1 MKYKRSTKRIADG
14 EAEMTNAKKY
24 KGDKMKA
31 YKGFNKDMTCRG
43 FHYEEGK
50 EYEISGDV
58 KCCENGFHACEDPLD
73 CFTCYATGGSVYHE
87 VEQSGE
93 ISRNNDGES
102 KVASSKIK
110 IGARLDIAKIVNLH
124 FDFVKSRTTFE
135 NTDPKQASAGA
146 YGAASAGWR
155 GAASA
160 GAYGAASAGEQGAAS
175 AGWRGAASAG
185 EQGAASA
192 GEQGAASAGEQGAAS
207 AGAYGAA
214 SAGAYGAASAGA
226 YGAAS
231 AGWRGAAS
239 AGEQGAASA
248 GEQGAASAGAY
259 GAASAG
265 AYGAASAGAYGAAS
279 AGWRGAAVSK
289 GSADVGENG
298 IACVRGN
305 GCKVKG
311 GIGAILVIA
320 EENEYDN
327 DIKEWQAFVVD
338 GQKIKADTYYT
349 LTHGEIVE
357 ADND

>member
-1 MKYKRSTKRIADG
+1 MKT
-14 EAEMTNAKKY
+14 
-24 KGDKMKA
+24 
-31 YKGFNKDMTCRG
+31 YKGFNKDMTCLD
-43 FHYEEGK
+43 FQYEEGK
-50 EYEISGDV
+50 EYETTGDI
-58 KCCENGFHACEDPLD
+58 KCCKNGFHACEDPLD
-73 CFTCYATGGSVYHE
+73 CFNYYAPVKSVYHE

-93 ISRNNDGES
+93 ISRNNYGES

-135 NTDPKQASAGA
+135 NTDPKQASAGEQ
-146 YGAASAGWR
+146 

-185 EQGAASA
+185 
-192 GEQGAASAGEQGAAS
+192 
-207 AGAYGAA
+207 AY
-214 SAGAYGAASAGA
+214 
-226 YGAAS
+226 
-231 AGWRGAAS
+231 
-239 AGEQGAASA
+239 
-248 GEQGAASAGAY
+248 
-259 GAASAG
+259 
-265 AYGAASAGAYGAAS
+265 
-279 AGWRGAAVSK
+279 GAAVSK

-320 EENEYDN
+320 EENEYDS
-327 DIKEWQAFVVD
+327 DIKEWKVFVVD

-349 LTHGEIVE
+349 LKNGEIVE

>member
-1 MKYKRSTKRIADG
+1 
-14 EAEMTNAKKY
+14 MTNEKKY
-24 KGDKMKA
+24 KGDKMKT
-31 YKGFNKDMTCRG
+31 YKGFNKDMTCRD
-43 FHYEEGK
+43 FQYEEGK
-50 EYEISGDV
+50 EYEATGEI
-58 KCCENGFHACEDPLD
+58 KCCNNGFHACEDPLD
-73 CFTCYATGGSVYHE
+73 CFNYYAPGKSVYHE

-93 ISRNNDGES
+93 LSRNNDGDS

-110 IGARLDIAKIVNLH
+110 IGAKIDIAKIVSLH

-135 NTDPKQASAGA
+135 NTDPEQ
-146 YGAASAGWR
+146 ASAGWR

-160 GAYGAASAGEQGAAS
+160 GE
-175 AGWRGAASAG
+175 RGAASAG

-214 SAGAYGAASAGA
+214 SAGAYGAASAGERGAASAGA

-231 AGWRGAAS
+231 AGER
-239 AGEQGAASA
+239 GAASA

-265 AYGAASAGAYGAAS
+265 EQGAASAGERGAASAGAY
-279 AGWRGAAVSK
+279 GAAVSK

-320 EENEYDN
+320 EENEYDS
-327 DIKEWQAFVVD
+327 DIKEWKAFVVD
-338 GQKIKADTYYT
+338 GEKIKADTYYT
-349 LTHGEIVE
+349 LKHGEIVE

>member
-1 MKYKRSTKRIADG
+1 
-14 EAEMTNAKKY
+14 MTNEKKY
-24 KGDKMKA
+24 KGDKMKT
-31 YKGFNKDMTCRG
+31 YKGFNKDMTCRD
-43 FHYEEGK
+43 FQYEEGK
-50 EYEISGDV
+50 EYEATGEI
-58 KCCENGFHACEDPLD
+58 KCCNNGFHACEDPLD
-73 CFTCYATGGSVYHE
+73 CFKYYAPGKSVYHE

-110 IGARLDIAKIVNLH
+110 IGARLDIAKIVRLH
-124 FDFVKSRTTFE
+124 FDFIKSRTTFE
-135 NTDPKQASAGA
+135 NTDPEQASAGA

-160 GAYGAASAGEQGAAS
+160 GE
-175 AGWRGAASAG
+175 
-185 EQGAASA
+185 
-192 GEQGAASAGEQGAAS
+192 
-207 AGAYGAA
+207 YGAA
-214 SAGAYGAASAGA
+214 SAGAYGAASAGEYGA
-226 YGAAS
+226 ASAGEYGAAS

-239 AGEQGAASA
+239 AGEY
-248 GEQGAASAGAY
+248 GAASAGAY

-265 AYGAASAGAYGAAS
+265 EYGAASAGEYGAASAGWRGAASAGAYGAAS

-311 GIGAILVIA
+311 GIGAILVIV
-320 EENEYDN
+320 EEDEYDS
-327 DIKEWQAFVVD
+327 DIKEWKAFVVD
-338 GQKIKADTYYT
+338 GEKIKADTYYT
-349 LTHGEIVE
+349 LKHGEIVE

>member
-1 MKYKRSTKRIADG
+1 MI
-14 EAEMTNAKKY
+14 
-24 KGDKMKA
+24 KA

-43 FHYEEGK
+43 YKYEEGK
-50 EYEISGDV
+50 EYEATGEI
-58 KCCENGFHACEDPLD
+58 KCCNNGFHACEDPLD
-73 CFTCYATGGSVYHE
+73 CFNYYAPGESVYHE

-93 ISRNNDGES
+93 ISRNNDGDS

-124 FDFVKSRTTFE
+124 FDFVKSRTTFK
-135 NTDPKQASAGA
+135 NTDPKQASAG
-146 YGAASAGWR
+146 WN

-160 GAYGAASAGEQGAAS
+160 GAYGAASAGEK
-175 AGWRGAASAG
+175 
-185 EQGAASA
+185 
-192 GEQGAASAGEQGAAS
+192 GAAS

-214 SAGAYGAASAGA
+214 SAGAYGAASAG
-226 YGAAS
+226 
-231 AGWRGAAS
+231 
-239 AGEQGAASA
+239 EK
-248 GEQGAASAGAY
+248 
-259 GAASAG
+259 
-265 AYGAASAGAYGAAS
+265 GAASAGAYGAAS
-279 AGWRGAAVSK
+279 AGWNGAASAGEKGAASAGAYGAASAGWNGAASAGEKGAAVSK

>member
-1 MKYKRSTKRIADG
+1 
-14 EAEMTNAKKY
+14 MTNEKKY
-24 KGDKMKA
+24 KGDKMKT
-31 YKGFNKDMTCRG
+31 YKGFNKDMTCRD
-43 FHYEEGK
+43 FQYEEGK
-50 EYEISGDV
+50 EYEATGEI
-58 KCCENGFHACEDPLD
+58 KCCNNGFHACEDPLD
-73 CFTCYATGGSVYHE
+73 CFNYYAPGKSVYHE

-93 ISRNNDGES
+93 LSRNNDGDS

-110 IGARLDIAKIVNLH
+110 IGAKIDIAKIVSLH

-135 NTDPKQASAGA
+135 NTDPEQASAGWR
-146 YGAASAGWR
+146 GAASAGERGAASAGER

-185 EQGAASA
+185 AYGAASA
-192 GEQGAASAGEQGAAS
+192 GERGAASAGAYGAASAGERGAASAGEQGAAS

-214 SAGAYGAASAGA
+214 SAGWQ
-226 YGAAS
+226 GAAS

-239 AGEQGAASA
+239 AG
-248 GEQGAASAGAY
+248 AY
-259 GAASAG
+259 
-265 AYGAASAGAYGAAS
+265 
-279 AGWRGAAVSK
+279 GAAVSK

-320 EENEYDN
+320 EENEYDS
-327 DIKEWQAFVVD
+327 DIKEWKAFVVD
-338 GQKIKADTYYT
+338 GEKIKADTYYT
-349 LTHGEIVE
+349 LKHGEIVE

>member
-1 MKYKRSTKRIADG
+1 
-14 EAEMTNAKKY
+14 MTNEKKY
-24 KGDKMKA
+24 KGDKMKT
-31 YKGFNKDMTCRG
+31 YKGFNKDMTCRD
-43 FHYEEGK
+43 FQYEEGK
-50 EYEISGDV
+50 EYEATGEI
-58 KCCENGFHACEDPLD
+58 KCCNNGFHACEDPLD
-73 CFTCYATGGSVYHE
+73 CFNYYAPGKSVYHE

-93 ISRNNDGES
+93 LSRNNDGDS

-135 NTDPKQASAGA
+135 NTDPEQASAGEN
-146 YGAASAGWR
+146 

-160 GAYGAASAGEQGAAS
+160 GAYGAASAG
-175 AGWRGAASAG
+175 W
-185 EQGAASA
+185 QGAASA
-192 GEQGAASAGEQGAAS
+192 GEYGAAS

-231 AGWRGAAS
+231 AGERGAAS
-239 AGEQGAASA
+239 AGAYGAASAGERGAASA

-265 AYGAASAGAYGAAS
+265 WQGAASAGWRGAASAGAY
-279 AGWRGAAVSK
+279 GAAVSK

-320 EENEYDN
+320 EENEYDS
-327 DIKEWQAFVVD
+327 DIKEWKAFVVD
-338 GQKIKADTYYT
+338 GEKIKADTYYT
-349 LTHGEIVE
+349 LKHGEIVE

>member
-1 MKYKRSTKRIADG
+1 MKYKRSTKKIADG

-155 GAASA
+155 GAA
-160 GAYGAASAGEQGAAS
+160 
-175 AGWRGAASAG
+175 
-185 EQGAASA
+185 
-192 GEQGAASAGEQGAAS
+192 
-207 AGAYGAA
+207 
-214 SAGAYGAASAGA
+214 
-226 YGAAS
+226 
-231 AGWRGAAS
+231 
-239 AGEQGAASA
+239 
-248 GEQGAASAGAY
+248 
-259 GAASAG
+259 
-265 AYGAASAGAYGAAS
+265 
-279 AGWRGAAVSK
+279 VSK

>member
-1 MKYKRSTKRIADG
+1 MKT
-14 EAEMTNAKKY
+14 
-24 KGDKMKA
+24 

-50 EYEISGDV
+50 EYAISWDV

-73 CFTCYATGGSVYHE
+73 CFNYYAPGQSVYHE

-93 ISRNNDGES
+93 ISRNNDGDS

-110 IGARLDIAKIVNLH
+110 IGAKIDIAKIVSLH

-135 NTDPKQASAGA
+135 NTDPEQASAG
-146 YGAASAGWR
+146 
-155 GAASA
+155 
-160 GAYGAASAGEQGAAS
+160 EN
-175 AGWRGAASAG
+175 
-185 EQGAASA
+185 
-192 GEQGAASAGEQGAAS
+192 
-207 AGAYGAA
+207 
-214 SAGAYGAASAGA
+214 GAASAGA

-231 AGWRGAAS
+231 AGW
-239 AGEQGAASA
+239 Q
-248 GEQGAASAGAY
+248 
-259 GAASAG
+259 
-265 AYGAASAGAYGAAS
+265 
-279 AGWRGAAVSK
+279 GAAVSK

-320 EENEYDN
+320 EENEYDS
-327 DIKEWQAFVVD
+327 DIKEWKAFVVD
-338 GQKIKADTYYT
+338 GEKIKADTYYT
-349 LTHGEIVE
+349 LKHGEIVE